1 MDGQRAALWIHG
13 HMHDPFD
20 YEING
25 TRVICN
31 PRGYPGES
39 ASWTS
44 RAALVAEI

>member
-1 MDGQRAALWIHG
+1 LWIHG
-13 HMHDPFD
+13 HTHDPFD

-31 PRGYPGES
+31 PRGYPGEN

-44 RAALVAEI
+44 RAALVVEI